1 MGDCACDVTVDQLDP
16 STPLSFFFL
25 ELTPACNNACPG
37 CGTVFTYDRSHLPL
51 SAAEWT
57 TVVDRLAPYG
67 PRLRLTG
74 GEPTMHPEFEQIVRH
89 VQAMGLPFTI
99 FSNARWQEPGRVL
112 GFLSGVSGLEGILV
126 SMHGAQAASH
136 EAFTATSGS
145 FAETVANIQRAADAG
160 VRVVTSTVITHQN
173 YREVEEIV
181 ALSQEL
187 GADHAVFSRYVG
199 RLLPSIEASEQE
211 LQVAVQAVE
220 RVGGGNG
227 RVRFGSPVPHC
238 FVSNHSNGCMAGFV
252 HVTIDPWGNVRPCPH
267 IPVTAG
273 NVLNG
278 DGLEAILQSPAM
290 ERWRQGLLAQC
301 GDCAEQSSCF
311 AGCQAMALARGLE
324 RDPLIQAHT

>member
-1 MGDCACDVTVDQLDP
+1 MGDCACDVTVDQLNP
-16 STPLSFFFL
+16 SAPLSFFFL

-37 CGTVFTYDRSHLPL
+37 CGNVFANDRSRSPF
-51 SAAEWT
+51 SAPEWAS
-57 TVVDRLAPYG
+57 VVERLAPYQ

-74 GEPTMHPEFEQIVRH
+74 GEPTMHPEFEQIVRY
-89 VQAMGLPFTI
+89 VQAMGFPFTI
-99 FSNARWQEPGRVL
+99 FSNARWQDPAKTL
-112 GFLSGVSGLEGILV
+112 HFFSSASGLEGILV
-126 SMHGAQAASH
+126 SLHGARAESH
-136 EAFTATSGS
+136 EAFTATPGS
-145 FAETVANIQRAADAG
+145 FTETVTNIHRAENAG

-173 YREVEEIV
+173 YQEVEDTI

-199 RLLPSIEASEQE
+199 RPLLGIEASEQE
-211 LQVAVQAVE
+211 LRAAVQAVE
-220 RVGGGNG
+220 NVGNGNG

-238 FVSNHSNGCMAGFV
+238 FVSNHSNGCMSGFV

-267 IPVTAG
+267 TRVTAG

-278 DGLEAILQSPAM
+278 DGLEAILQSPVM

-311 AGCQAMALARGLE
+311 AGCQAMALARGLD
-324 RDPLIQAHT
+324 RDPLIQAHA